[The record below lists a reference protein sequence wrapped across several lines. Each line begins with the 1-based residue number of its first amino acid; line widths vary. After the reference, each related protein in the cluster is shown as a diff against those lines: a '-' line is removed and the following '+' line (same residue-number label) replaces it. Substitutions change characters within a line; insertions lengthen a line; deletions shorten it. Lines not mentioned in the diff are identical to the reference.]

1 MRNNHLRHNIPRR
14 VHVTLRLV
22 CISVGAVLALLCCGA
37 MPVSASTSIDQL
49 GSDIDGEAAQDQ
61 LGGSVSLSSD
71 GTILAI
77 GGRVNDGNGTDAGH
91 VRVYV
96 WNGSAWIQKG
106 VDIDGEAEGDQF
118 GRSVSLSSDGSI
130 LAIGANT
137 NDGNGAE
144 AGHVRVY
151 EWSGSAWVQKGGD
164 IDGEAEGDYSGYS
177 VSLSSDGTTLAIG
190 ATRNDGAAYNAGH
203 VRVYGWNG
211 SAWVDK
217 GSDIDGEAE
226 RDYSGRLVSLSSD
239 GNVVAIGAYLNDGA
253 ANNAGHVRVYEW
265 NGTAWVQMGS
275 DIDGEAE
282 GDNSGYSVSL
292 SSDGTILAIAA
303 RYNDGNGTDS
313 GHVRVYEWNGSA
325 WVQKG
330 ADIDGEAASDYSGV
344 SLSLSSDGTILA
356 IGATRNDGNGSDAGH
371 VRIYEWNGGAWVQK
385 GADIDGEAEGD
396 FSGASL
402 SLSYDGTILAIGAPL
417 NDETGSAAGH
427 VRVYSI
433 STAAP
438 TVPVPIRSFW
448 LLLAGLLIPALAW
461 RRHQTKRVNQ
471 WL

>member
-91 VRVYV
+91 VRVYG

-118 GRSVSLSSDGSI
+118 GRSVSLSSDGTI

-211 SAWVDK
+211 SAWIDK

-371 VRIYEWNGGAWVQK
+371 VRVYEWNGGAWVQK

-448 LLLAGLLIPALAW
+448 LLLAGLLIPATAFRKLYC
-461 RRHQTKRVNQ
+461 RN
-471 WL
+471 